1 MYQNSSFLKCA
12 CVCACVYDYRL
23 GKMETKMF
31 DQKFHH
37 LSLELHV
44 ARNTQVSIFNLS
56 SQHLAQYHP
65 PSSLLL
71 SALLLAG
78 CYCWRRLHGKS
89 RDTAIL
95 FNLSCELCPQLSIPE
110 FYHHPCCFGIT
121 PPEKPVVTVL
131 SNPSGP
137 CLHIPKDKEKWFH

>member
-1 MYQNSSFLKCA
+1 M
-12 CVCACVYDYRL
+12 
-23 GKMETKMF
+23 
-31 DQKFHH
+31 
-37 LSLELHV
+37 

-78 CYCWRRLHGKS
+78 CYCWRRLHGKAVTRPYS
-89 RDTAIL
+89 LTSVVSSAHSL
-95 FNLSCELCPQLSIPE
+95 ASLSFIIIT
-110 FYHHPCCFGIT
+110 CCFGIT

-137 CLHIPKDKEKWFH
+137 CLHIPKDKERSDFINIQSMFQILIFYMKKRCLEANLNPVND